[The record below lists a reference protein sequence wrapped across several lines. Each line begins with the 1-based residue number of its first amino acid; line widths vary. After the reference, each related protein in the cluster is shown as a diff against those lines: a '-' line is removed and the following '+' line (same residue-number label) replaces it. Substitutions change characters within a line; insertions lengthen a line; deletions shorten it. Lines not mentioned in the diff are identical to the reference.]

1 MLDTLN
7 LNFPYNNVENE
18 KKKSVFTFCY
28 LFELM

>member
-18 KKKSVFTFCY
+18 KKSVFTFCY